1 VTTADNNDTTERYK
15 RHLLLREI
23 GGAGQQKISKARVL
37 IVGLGGL
44 GAPVAQYLVAAGIGE
59 VGLMDH
65 DHVSLANLQRQILF
79 AEDDLDKAKVTA
91 SADRLQSLR
100 RDVKLNLYAEAFT
113 GTHTDLLQHYDIIA
127 DCLDNF
133 ASRFILSD
141 ACYHAHKP
149 LVSAAAIGFKG
160 QLATFMPYQR
170 DANGDPHPSYRCLV
184 PETVATDEDCESYG
198 VLGPIT
204 GVMGSLQALEIIKLI
219 TGAGSSLVGKVL
231 IFDGLKGE
239 SRVVGLPWDPHN
251 PLTGNPMQE

>member
-1 VTTADNNDTTERYK
+1 MTTADDNDATERYK

-59 VGLMDH
+59 IGLMDH

-79 AEDDLDKAKVTA
+79 AEDDLGKAKVTA
-91 SADRLQSLR
+91 SAARLQSLR
-100 RDVKLNLYAEAFT
+100 RDVKLKLYAEAFT
-113 GTHTDLLQHYDIIA
+113 KAHSKLLQHYDIIA

-133 ASRFILSD
+133 ASRFVLSD
-141 ACYHAHKP
+141 ACYYAHRP

-160 QLATFMPYQR
+160 QLASFVPYQR
-170 DANGDPHPSYRCLV
+170 DESGQPYPSYRCLV
-184 PETVATDEDCESYG
+184 PETVAIDEDCESYG

-231 IFDGLKGE
+231 IFDGLSGD
-239 SRVVGLPWDPHN
+239 SRIVGLPWDPHN
-251 PLTGNPMQE
+251 PLTGKPA